1 MIKTTEGTEKSC
13 NSSLLNLGTN
23 FTAIVE
29 PTHGCNLECKYCYL
43 NKNAES
49 GRMDVKTLKN
59 SIVGV
64 SEFIGKCKTIDF
76 LWHGGE
82 PLLGGID
89 FFKKVIIIQKEMGE
103 DYTFE
108 NTIQTNGTLITEEIA
123 DFFRDYKF
131 NVGLSLDGPEEI
143 NNRTRIYGH
152 VREGDKGTFRDILH
166 SINLLKER
174 EMKPEVIVTLNKQNI
189 KDVKQIYQ
197 FLRDY
202 KIDAKF
208 NPIVRSGRTIENYGQ
223 LAISPE
229 EYLEAKLTLF
239 DMWFNDEQPPH
250 LYCLESMLKNIL
262 SKNYFNECT
271 FSESCQKG
279 MMSIGPSG
287 NVYPCGEFNGIE
299 EFKYGNINEDDLKNI
314 LLHPTREKLLKRAE
328 NIEECNN
335 CDYRQL
341 CHGGCMRNAYAF
353 TGDVMDKDPYC
364 PAYKGLFKHLSDKIS
379 ENECKEV

>member
-143 NNRTRIYGH
+143 NNRTRSYSKGSHSKHNKGGSGGGCYLTTACTKAMNLPDDCYELNVLRSFRDNILMSQPTGKKA
-152 VREGDKGTFRDILH
+152 VREYYNMAPEIVQAVEEQEDAQVIWRSVYRDIGQAVSLVL
-166 SINLLKER
+166 SNDFEGALKH
-174 EMKPEVIVTLNKQNI
+174 
-189 KDVKQIYQ
+189 
-197 FLRDY
+197 Y
-202 KIDAKF
+202 K
-208 NPIVRSGRTIENYGQ
+208 
-223 LAISPE
+223 
-229 EYLEAKLTLF
+229 KLSL
-239 DMWFNDEQPPH
+239 
-250 LYCLESMLKNIL
+250 
-262 SKNYFNECT
+262 
-271 FSESCQKG
+271 
-279 MMSIGPSG
+279 
-287 NVYPCGEFNGIE
+287 
-299 EFKYGNINEDDLKNI
+299 DLKQRY
-314 LLHPTREKLLKRAE
+314 L
-328 NIEECNN
+328 
-335 CDYRQL
+335 D
-341 CHGGCMRNAYAF
+341 
-353 TGDVMDKDPYC
+353 
-364 PAYKGLFKHLSDKIS
+364 
-379 ENECKEV
+379 